1 MKKFYTKK
9 LIAFVL
15 ALAMVLT
22 GGYATT
28 LTGTVAKAAAKKAT
42 LKLNPA
48 KLSLSHLRFGF
59 GGYIEGMGFDKLFG
73 GSRSFIGSVSFHG
86 EYAFEHGEEN
96 ALLYLL
102 LILAYLFGH
111 IVHKVRAGSNAAAEG
126 AFCPTIHSGGYYK
139 ALFKGGGAA

>member
-48 KLSLSHLRFGF
+48 KL
-59 GGYIEGMGFDKLFG
+59 
-73 GSRSFIGSVSFHG
+73 V
-86 EYAFEHGEEN
+86 
-96 ALLYLL
+96 
-102 LILAYLFGH
+102 
-111 IVHKVRAGSNAAAEG
+111 
-126 AFCPTIHSGGYYK
+126 
-139 ALFKGGGAA
+139 

>member
-48 KLSLSHLRFGF
+48 KLSLTEGKKKTVKIKKTNVILEYGKPI
-59 GGYIEGMGFDKLFG
+59 YIKDLPRADQKK
-73 GSRSFIGSVSFHG
+73 IGAYTQNIIEDTYFKIKD
-86 EYAFEHGEEN
+86 EICCKTD
-96 ALLYLL
+96 AL
-102 LILAYLFGH
+102 
-111 IVHKVRAGSNAAAEG
+111 SQ
-126 AFCPTIHSGGYYK
+126 
-139 ALFKGGGAA
+139 